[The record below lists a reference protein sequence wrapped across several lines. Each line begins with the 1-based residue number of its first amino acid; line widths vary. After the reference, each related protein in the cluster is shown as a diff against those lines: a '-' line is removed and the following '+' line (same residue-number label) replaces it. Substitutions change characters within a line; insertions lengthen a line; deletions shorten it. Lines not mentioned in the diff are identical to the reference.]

1 MKALYITLMTI
12 WAAGSDELRERI
24 ELLRQDDS
32 ERGSVTL
39 EQAIIGAALFLA
51 AVGLVGV
58 IVAAVNSRSASIQ

>member
-12 WAAGSDELRERI
+12 WAAGSDELRERM